1 MKSAICTQ
9 PGVIEIQDVARP
21 VDKPGHVIIKIKHI
35 GICGTDIHA
44 FGGQQPYFEYPRVL
58 GHELSGTVDS
68 VGEGVDLAIG
78 QNVYVVPY
86 MACGKCIACRN
97 SKPNCCTDIQVIG
110 VHVDGGMTEYLQ
122 VPIDYVVE
130 TNDMPLDHM
139 AVVECLA
146 IGAHAVRRS
155 RLEANTDVLV
165 VGAGPIGMGVAQ
177 FAKERGARVIMMDI
191 NQDRLDYCKNSLKV
205 DATVLA
211 GEKATEELAALT
223 NDEFPMT
230 VFDATGN
237 PKAMQSCFGW
247 VSHGGTL
254 VLVSVVKADIQFS
267 DPEFHKREMTLMGSR
282 NATKED
288 FEHVIKCLREGRAVV
303 SSMITHRGSLLDLPT
318 LLPLW
323 SKSETGVIKALVEV

>member
-9 PGVIEIQDVARP
+9 AGVIEIQDVARP
-21 VDKPGHVIIKIKHI
+21 IDKPGHVIIKIKYI
-35 GICGTDIHA
+35 GVCGTDIHA

-58 GHELSGTVDS
+58 GHELSGTIDS
-68 VGEGVDLAIG
+68 VGEGVDLDVG
-78 QNVYVVPY
+78 QHVYIVPY
-86 MACGKCIACRN
+86 MACGECIACRN
-97 SKPNCCTDIQVIG
+97 SKPNCCTDIKVIG
-110 VHVDGGMTEYLQ
+110 VHIDGGMTEYLQ
-122 VPIDYVVE
+122 VPISYVVE

-139 AVVECLA
+139 AIVECLA

-155 RLEANTDVLV
+155 QLQANTDVLI

-177 FAKERGARVIMMDI
+177 FAKERGARVIMMDM
-191 NQDRLDYCKNSLKV
+191 NQDRLDFCKNTLKV
-205 DATVLA
+205 DEILLA
-211 GEKATEELAALT
+211 NNNATEELAALT
-223 NDEFPMT
+223 NNEFPMT

-237 PKAMQSCFGW
+237 PKAMQSCFRW

-254 VLVSVVKADIQFS
+254 ILVSVVKADIQFS

-288 FEHVIKCLREGRAVV
+288 FEHVIKCLREGSVTV

-323 SKSETGVIKALVEV
+323 SKSESGVIKALIEV